1 MATGA
6 EIGISMRIGMGSM
19 GLGRGRGNEAVMKP
33 VAGGTD
39 VKAGTGIE
47 MAQHLDGRHANGTWE
62 MPRGLV

>member
-1 MATGA
+1 MATGT

-33 VAGGTD
+33 VAGGIHVT
-39 VKAGTGIE
+39 AETGVE
-47 MAQHLDGRHANGTWE
+47 MAQHLDGRPANGTWE

>member
-1 MATGA
+1 
-6 EIGISMRIGMGSM
+6 MGSM

-39 VKAGTGIE
+39 VTAGTGIE
-47 MAQHLDGRHANGTWE
+47 MAQHLDGRPANGTWE